1 MRNPATQ
8 FFDRGWY
15 QFAHDPILQ
24 GWVRAALAPA
34 RATLQDPRQAKWL
47 RYQGTWFAG
56 VNALPNDAQGAIEAS
71 GPLQGQVIEFIETE
85 LGLRDF
91 AWDAAQISICY
102 PGYPKPMQG
111 ETPGRARYR
120 REHDAAHVDGLLPE
134 GPKRRRHLREYHG
147 FILGIPLVEYD
158 ADASPFV
165 VWEGSQEIMREVF
178 ASRFAGLPPELWGEQ
193 DITEVYHAARQQVFA
208 NCERVEIHARPG
220 EAFLAHRLVL
230 HGMAPWREDAHA
242 SADGRMICYF
252 RPDPFGPH
260 EWLNN
265 P

>member
-1 MRNPATQ
+1 MRNLATQ
-8 FFDRGWY
+8 FFDRGWC
-15 QFAHDPILQ
+15 QFAHDPILE

-34 RATLQDPRQAKWL
+34 RATLQDPRQAQWL

-120 REHDAAHVDGLLPE
+120 RKRDAAHVDGLLPE

-165 VWEGSQEIMREVF
+165 VWEGSHEIMRQIF
-178 ASRFAGLPPELWGEQ
+178 ASRFAGLPPEQWGEQ
-193 DITEVYHAARQQVFA
+193 DITEVYHAAREQVFA
-208 NCERVEIHARPG
+208 SCERVEIHARPG
-220 EAFLAHRLVL
+220 EALLAHRLVL
-230 HGMAPWREDAHA
+230 HGMAPWREGAHA
-242 SADGRMICYF
+242 TAAGRMICYF

-260 EWLNN
+260 EWLNS

>member
-1 MRNPATQ
+1 MRNLATQ
-8 FFDRGWY
+8 FFDRGWC
-15 QFAHDPILQ
+15 QFARDPILE

-71 GPLQGQVIEFIETE
+71 GRLQGQVIEFIETA

-102 PGYPKPMQG
+102 PGYPKPGQG

-120 REHDAAHVDGLLPE
+120 RECDAAHVDGLLPE
-134 GPKRRRHLREYHG
+134 GPNRRRHLREYHG

-165 VWEGSQEIMREVF
+165 VWEGSHGIIREVF
-178 ASRFAGLPPELWGEQ
+178 ASRFAGLPPEQWGGL
-193 DITEVYHAARQQVFA
+193 DITEVYHAAREQVFA
-208 NCERVEIHARPG
+208 SCERVEIHARPG
-220 EAFLAHRLVL
+220 EAFLAHRLIL
-230 HGMAPWREDAHA
+230 HGMAPWREGAYA
-242 SADGRMICYF
+242 TTDGRMICYF
-252 RPDPFGPH
+252 RPDPFGPY